1 MSFQFSLF
9 DNLTEE
15 KPLFFFTTLHYPKE
29 LMTYCKKSELPK
41 NIGAYIVVKE
51 EESAVKVLVNHGIKN
66 PMTYVNYVMQNQGK
80 WICFLEYKELPI
92 F

>member
-29 LMTYCKKSELPK
+29 LMTYCKKSELPLK
-41 NIGAYIVVKE
+41 YRCLHC
-51 EESAVKVLVNHGIKN
+51 S
-66 PMTYVNYVMQNQGK
+66 QGRK
-80 WICFLEYKELPI
+80 KCR
-92 F
+92 